1 MFDVF
6 LRKPFEKILFR
17 SRDIQILLRALSL
30 KKHVFC
36 NFLCHSYP
44 IKDTYIGPEIFT
56 MSTSYV
62 QVLLLKKLAQKNQLL
77 IS

>member
-17 SRDIQILLRALSL
+17 SRDIQILVRALSL

-36 NFLCHSYP
+36 HFLCHSYL
-44 IKDTYIGPEIFT
+44 IKGTYIGSELFT
-56 MSTSYV
+56 ASTSYV

-77 IS
+77 MS